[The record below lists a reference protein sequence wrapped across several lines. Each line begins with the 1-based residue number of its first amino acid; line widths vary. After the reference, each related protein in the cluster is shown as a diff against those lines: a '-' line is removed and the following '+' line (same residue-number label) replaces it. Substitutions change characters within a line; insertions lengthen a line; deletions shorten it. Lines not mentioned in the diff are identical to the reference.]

1 MSYIKVGCTIQV
13 FEMKSD
19 RVLTPKEGRRF
30 KTHSRVIQWPSLKS
44 VERLF
49 CRLNLFPKKHSPKKL
64 PLIVSSCLPTSDT
77 CVNKLSLPFDDMVP
91 PTYCV
96 VPENIH
102 TPPTDGLSDYT
113 PPPPQNFRSRG
124 VMYNPPTPQEFP
136 IFLFMA
142 LHCRI

>member
-19 RVLTPKEGRRF
+19 RVLTPKEARRF

-49 CRLNLFPKKHSPKKL
+49 CRLNVFPKKHSPKKL
-64 PLIVSSCLPTSDT
+64 PLIVSSCLPTSNT

-91 PTYCV
+91 PTYSFFDYAFSDFSFGNMQLLPG
-96 VPENIH
+96 VPILGTSNVE
-102 TPPTDGLSDYT
+102 
-113 PPPPQNFRSRG
+113 
-124 VMYNPPTPQEFP
+124 
-136 IFLFMA
+136 
-142 LHCRI
+142 